1 MDYGMFS
8 DRGNRVIDGI
18 IIAAKEFGWTFA
30 EVRDVLNDISM
41 VTGFEEATDTMV
53 VENVYEALEAEYV

>member
-8 DRGNRVIDGI
+8 DRGNRVIDGVVI
-18 IIAAKEFGWTFA
+18 SAKELGWTFA
-30 EVRDVLNDISM
+30 EVLDVLNDISK

-53 VENVYEALEAEYV
+53 KESVYEALEAV

>member
-18 IIAAKEFGWTFA
+18 IIAAKELGWTFA
-30 EVRDVLNDISM
+30 EVRDVLSDISM

-53 VENVYEALEAEYV
+53 VENVYEALEAV